1 MMHVTETEGGC
12 ILEVAVKPRSRSF
25 KVTIDGENIVVFC
38 TEEPVKG
45 RVNKEIIKE
54 LSRLFHRKVELVSG
68 FSSREKK
75 LLVRDITK
83 SEIEVFLKG
92 D

>member
-1 MMHVTETEGGC
+1 MWFTEQNSGEKMMRVTETEGGC

-25 KVTIDGENIVVFC
+25 KVIIDGESIVVFC

-54 LSRLFHRKVELVSG
+54 LSRVFHRKVELVSG
-68 FSSREKK
+68 YLFQREK
-75 LLVRDITK
+75 VAC
-83 SEIEVFLKG
+83 
-92 D
+92 